1 MGTAVPQRRPGAH
14 RFGDNSTDNDAV
26 SEHERATL
34 LDEFLVHYRSTVF
47 SGLSKREVDL
57 LVFGLLI
64 QTKQVD
70 LNGSQQSISRFLR
83 TPTSKV
89 KSLIYETQLRDEH
102 CNDSWFRREVI
113 KLLQNARL
121 SGSKAEK
128 SIKLGIENPML
139 RKELEAQIKKLNG
152 IADYSFNSDILQIDV
167 EIYALLLRELISDV
181 SEQSKLESALRS
193 ALKSKGEELSW
204 KELLNELLKGA
215 AHEVGSQVVDLTF
228 GYFTGGLIAFTKSV
242 KKVLTS

>member
-89 KSLIYETQLRDEH
+89 KSLIYETQLRDE
-102 CNDSWFRREVI
+102 
-113 KLLQNARL
+113 
-121 SGSKAEK
+121 
-128 SIKLGIENPML
+128 
-139 RKELEAQIKKLNG
+139 
-152 IADYSFNSDILQIDV
+152 
-167 EIYALLLRELISDV
+167 
-181 SEQSKLESALRS
+181 
-193 ALKSKGEELSW
+193 
-204 KELLNELLKGA
+204 LLKGA
-215 AHEVGSQVVDLTF
+215 ANEVASQVVDLTF
-228 GYFTGGLIAFTKSV
+228 AKSV
-242 KKVLTS
+242 KKAFT

>member
-1 MGTAVPQRRPGAH
+1 MGTAVPQHRPGAPPI
-14 RFGDNSTDNDAV
+14 GENSTDSVVV
-26 SEHERATL
+26 SERERARL
-34 LDEFLVHYRSTVF
+34 LDEFLARYCSPVF
-47 SGLSKREVDL
+47 GGLSKREVDL

-64 QTKQVD
+64 QTRQVD
-70 LNGSQQSISRFLR
+70 LSGGQQSISRFLR
-83 TPTSKV
+83 TPISKV

-139 RKELEAQIKKLNG
+139 RKELEAQIKELNG
-152 IADYSFNSDILQIDV
+152 IADYSFNSDILQIDS

-228 GYFTGGLIAFTKSV
+228 GYFTGGLSAFTKSV
-242 KKVLTS
+242 KKVFTS